1 VFEICHALA
10 QGLDLGL
17 TSGAWPR
24 PLQTLD
30 QTMPGD
36 LPDTIVAAI
45 RVGFN
50 CLSAEARTAL
60 AAVAVLDEGGE
71 RVTAKRIGAATGLA
85 GAALDA
91 ALDDLEWRRWLVAER
106 RGFSFVARVV
116 RDVVRRDMVT
126 PGQAR
131 RIRDAD

>member
-1 VFEICHALA
+1 VVEICHALA
-10 QGLDLGL
+10 QGLDLGV

-24 PLQTLD
+24 PLGTLD

-50 CLSAEARTAL
+50 CLTPDARAAL
-60 AAVAVLDEGGE
+60 AAAAVLEE
-71 RVTAKRIGAATGLA
+71 RVSAQRIGAATRLA

-91 ALDDLEWRRWLVAER
+91 ALDELEWRRWLVAEP
-106 RGFSFVARVV
+106 RGYSFVARIV

-126 PGQAR
+126 PGQAQ
-131 RIRDAD
+131 RILET